1 MLRKT
6 EEETEEIDHKSPLA
20 GLLRGHTD
28 RAVYGQV
35 RRAIDQYAKY
45 VRRITYKSFDT
56 IPYI

>member
-6 EEETEEIDHKSPLA
+6 EKEVEGIDHKSPVG
-20 GLLRGHTD
+20 GLFRRHTD

-35 RRAIDQYAKY
+35 RRAINQYAKY